1 MNVTRGVFARVR
13 AANWRAIAMR
23 PRVYRGVLGTPI
35 NASEQQR
42 FFVSTSFFDGWKN
55 RIKTAFGLDNPEVF
69 SDKQGNFFAES
80 KEKNLNNDYNYRI
93 NRAKGDA
100 ARRLFAEMKEKN
112 IKTNAGTYN
121 AMIRVVGE
129 IGGDIDGARRLFAKM
144 KEKNIQMNAGTY
156 NDLIHTI
163 GDVND
168 DVDGARKLVEV
179 NPATNKNAETKEK
192 NRNNDYKNRINSAKG
207 PDAARRLFAE
217 MKEKNIEMNAGTYN
231 AMIRVVGE
239 IGRDVEGARS
249 LLAEMNQ
256 KFF

>member
-23 PRVYRGVLGTPI
+23 PRVYRGVLGMPI

-80 KEKNLNNDYNYRI
+80 KEKNLNNDY
-93 NRAKGDA
+93 
-100 ARRLFAEMKEKN
+100 
-112 IKTNAGTYN
+112 
-121 AMIRVVGE
+121 
-129 IGGDIDGARRLFAKM
+129 
-144 KEKNIQMNAGTY
+144 
-156 NDLIHTI
+156 
-163 GDVND
+163 
-168 DVDGARKLVEV
+168 
-179 NPATNKNAETKEK
+179 
-192 NRNNDYKNRINSAKG
+192 KNRINSAKG

-231 AMIRVVGE
+231 LMIRVVGE
-239 IGRDVEGARS
+239 VGRDVDGARRLFAEMKEKNINMTAGTYSVMIRAVGEIGGDVEGARRI
-249 LLAEMNQ
+249 LAKIIYKMLRTTDAYIFNY
-256 KFF
+256 

>member
-1 MNVTRGVFARVR
+1 MNVTRGVFTRVR

-55 RIKTAFGLDNPEVF
+55 RIKTAFGLDNLEVS

-80 KEKNLNNDYNYRI
+80 KEKNLNSDYNNRI
-93 NRAKGDA
+93 HGAKGINATRRLFAEMKEKNIEINTGTYNHMIHVVGEVGRDVDG

-112 IKTNAGTYN
+112 IKMT
-121 AMIRVVGE
+121 
-129 IGGDIDGARRLFAKM
+129 
-144 KEKNIQMNAGTY
+144 
-156 NDLIHTI
+156 
-163 GDVND
+163 
-168 DVDGARKLVEV
+168 
-179 NPATNKNAETKEK
+179 
-192 NRNNDYKNRINSAKG
+192 
-207 PDAARRLFAE
+207 
-217 MKEKNIEMNAGTYN
+217 AGTYN

-239 IGRDVEGARS
+239 IGRDVEGARR